1 MLRNEP
7 PLAGSRDELWVG
19 KLRLSVIVLEHK
31 DELLSL
37 IGSDNLQ

>member
-7 PLAGSRDELWVG
+7 PLAGSQDELWVG
-19 KLRLSVIVLEHK
+19 KLIVTVLEYK

>member
-19 KLRLSVIVLEHK
+19 KLIVTVQLYSSVK
-31 DELLSL
+31 TS
-37 IGSDNLQ
+37 SSR